1 MKRKNLFLA
10 FMAFLIA
17 IPLTSCAKKPKLS
30 GTVWEYDRVVMMND
44 VGKVKEKESIIFSS
58 KTEVTILKEEWI
70 PTIMEGTPRELID
83 PATGKR
89 TIIKGEKHRTSKM
102 TKKDFKG
109 TYTMKKVKVNGN
121 KLYRVYITIDGKT
134 EEYTIDGNLMIPAT
148 SSLSDQR
155 VFKKK
160 E

>member
-1 MKRKNLFLA
+1 
-10 FMAFLIA
+10 
-17 IPLTSCAKKPKLS
+17 
-30 GTVWEYDRVVMMND
+30 
-44 VGKVKEKESIIFSS
+44 
-58 KTEVTILKEEWI
+58 
-70 PTIMEGTPRELID
+70 MEGTPRELID
-83 PATGKR
+83 PATGKS

-155 VFKKK
+155 AFKKK